1 MERIKAAIEKA
12 KKSQADKSV
21 SKTQSKVSAAIVLS
35 AEKNELDDVSYT
47 STRIAEMDS
56 AHLERN
62 RIIAFNKNDHASWA
76 IDSIR
81 TQVLQ
86 AMEENGWR
94 TIAVVSPTPESGKS
108 VISINLAISI
118 AQQSQWSAMLVDF
131 DLRRPRVGSY
141 LGLKMDKSLNDY
153 LEGVAD
159 IPDILV
165 NPQLPRLVILPTAH
179 SVKKSSE
186 TLSSKKIE
194 GLINELRNKYT
205 SRIVIFDLPPVL
217 TSDDVIAV
225 LPKID
230 CALLVIGNGMSSK
243 SDIEETMH
251 LMGSTNIV
259 GVVLNKAEVQTN
271 NYYYE

>member
-217 TSDDVIAV
+217 SSDDVIAV